1 MNNITFANPHF
12 LWLLVI
18 ITFLFYWFIAKEKK
32 THSFMHFS
40 HCGFKTEIRKTW
52 KRRMYPLLYV
62 LRILAII
69 SIIVALA
76 RPQSKMKNSTQ
87 NIEGI
92 DIVMAMDI
100 SGSMLAE
107 DFHPNRLESA
117 KEVAKEFIQAREND
131 RIAVVA
137 FSGEAYTQCPL
148 TIDKDILTNRL
159 KELKS
164 GLIADGTA
172 LGDGLAVSLN
182 RVRNSNTKSK
192 IIILLTDGVNNMG
205 SIDPLSAAD
214 MANLYGIRIY
224 TIGVGTIGTA
234 PYPYQ
239 TPFGIQYQNVE
250 VQIDETLLDN
260 IAQNTGGKYFRATNQ
275 DKLKKI
281 FSEIDQLEKT
291 KIEVMSFEHSS
302 EEYKPLL
309 WIALLFLG
317 LELICRMFVFK
328 TLP

>member
-18 ITFLFYWFIAKEKK
+18 IPFLIYWFIAKEKK

-309 WIALLFLG
+309 WVALLFLG

>member
-18 ITFLFYWFIAKEKK
+18 IPFLIYWFIAKEKK